1 MSSTIPQ
8 LTLFPLYRGGPRV
21 NPSGSVSATS
31 SFYFPATEF
40 TPIYGVNV
48 PPQSNRASNT
58 AYSLGANQPIQRAS
72 GGTPF
77 AEPLGFDATV
87 LGGLKKTQ
95 VPSVA
100 PVIPNL
106 YEQAAKL
113 LSVSDLKMSE
123 LLSQPSFNI
132 SNIGPG
138 TGLGLNVKT
147 DGSGGIDSVSLRL
160 SSAALNPNP
169 SALDPG
175 FGGLKRAEITTGAV
189 FKTTVDSGLGGT
201 TAVQPANKL
210 LANTAAADNTAVNP
224 LLKGLQ
230 ELFGAQQVSRLQATD
245 FNLFDFDD
253 NPILQ
258 RLNQLQPPETG
269 LPVSGFDSAIS
280 AEEARLIAASQARLD
295 VTPSPEF
302 RQNVAGLVNAA
313 SRQATDNYANAFK
326 QVNLDG
332 RIPMAPSLPAS
343 SQGVGH
349 SGAGMGQDGFNLNS
363 GLADANDKKGNGGYI
378 PFQMQS
384 NTHGG
389 FSGSGNPFMAAGGF
403 SQGQP
408 QQQRRRLPA
417 FVA

>member
-8 LTLFPLYRGGPRV
+8 LTLYPLYRGGPRV
-21 NPSGSVSATS
+21 SGSGSINANS
-31 SFYFPATEF
+31 SFYIPATQF

-48 PPQSNRASNT
+48 PTQSNRVNNA
-58 AYSLGANQPIQRAS
+58 AYSLGTNQPIQRAD
-72 GGTPF
+72 GGAPF
-77 AEPLGFDATV
+77 DQPIGFDAAV
-87 LGGLKKTQ
+87 LGSLKKTP

-160 SSAALNPNP
+160 SSFALNPDP

-175 FGGLKRAEITTGAV
+175 FGGLKRAEITAGAV
-189 FKTTVDSGLGGT
+189 HKTTIDPGLGNVVPTHSPNRPLPNTVANNAAVNPFFNESQGLFGVQQN
-201 TAVQPANKL
+201 ARVQPADL
-210 LANTAAADNTAVNP
+210 
-224 LLKGLQ
+224 GQ
-230 ELFGAQQVSRLQATD
+230 
-245 FNLFDFDD
+245 FDFDE
-253 NPILQ
+253 NSILQ
-258 RLNQLQPPETG
+258 RLNQLQAPEIG
-269 LPVSGFDSAIS
+269 LPVSGFDSGLS
-280 AEEARLIAASQARLD
+280 VEEARQIAVNQARLD
-295 VTPSPEF
+295 VTPSQEF
-302 RQNVAGLVNAA
+302 KQAMAGLVNAA

-326 QVNLDG
+326 QANLDG
-332 RIPMAPSLPAS
+332 KIPMAPSLPGG

-349 SGAGMGQDGFNLNS
+349 SGAGMGQDGFGLNS
-363 GLADANDKKGNGGYI
+363 GLADANDKRGSGGYI

-384 NTHGG
+384 NTQGG
-389 FSGSGNPFMAAGGF
+389 FSGSGNPFLAAGGF
-403 SQGQP
+403 SQGQH